1 MVVNTANTHR
11 YSPGSNPRRSLTNYI
26 FSQRNWR
33 VETMGS
39 RITSLR
45 NGYVSLVLPGRRE
58 IEGAGKVEL
67 VCVGGLWRMGGECLL
82 MPVWRS
88 VRVGFIGKGGVG
100 CLGTEGSYLT
110 ARKPPSDGRRMDWD
124 RGQLYQ

>member
-1 MVVNTANTHR
+1 M
-11 YSPGSNPRRSLTNYI
+11 
-26 FSQRNWR
+26 
-33 VETMGS
+33 ETMGS

-45 NGYVSLVLPGRRE
+45 DGYVSSLLRGTRE

-88 VRVGFIGKGGVG
+88 VRVGFIGKGELDAWAFKAV
-100 CLGTEGSYLT
+100 T
-110 ARKPPSDGRRMDWD
+110 
-124 RGQLYQ
+124 